1 MAVLLA
7 VFKDRQLGYYSGI
20 ARSTMDKLVLRNRIT
35 VNANIFD
42 SRFRNG
48 EHCEFLD
55 DNLRTGWLLLWH
67 PVGVKK

>member
-1 MAVLLA
+1 
-7 VFKDRQLGYYSGI
+7 
-20 ARSTMDKLVLRNRIT
+20 MDKLVLRNRIT